1 MTEVSLYG
9 AGGKPDWFLDLN
21 PEGQVPVLTCFG
33 GAKIFIDSEY
43 ILTRIADGVIEGG
56 SKLMPDSEDDKKK
69 MEEWRHLVSNRINPV
84 GKAAVQRGGDNVD
97 ELMTL
102 LKEIDGKVKG
112 PYLCG
117 EKVTVAD
124 CAAFPFLWRI
134 NDEFGPLTEE
144 NGCGNISKWL
154 DKCKENPAFAKTIQ
168 GAWWW
173 WW

>member
-1 MTEVSLYG
+1 MIEVSLYG
-9 AGGKPDWFLDLN
+9 AGGKPDWFMDLN

-43 ILTRIADGVIEGG
+43 ILTRIADGVVEGG
-56 SKLMPDSEDDKKK
+56 SKLMPDSDVNKEK
-69 MEEWRHLVSNRINPV
+69 MEEWRHDISNRVIPI
-84 GKAAVQRGGDNVD
+84 GKLAVQKGGKNVD
-97 ELMTL
+97 ELMEL
-102 LKEIDGKVKG
+102 LKEMDVKIKG

-117 EKVTVAD
+117 DAVTVAD

-134 NDEFGPLTEE
+134 NDEWPLTEE
-144 NGCGNISKWL
+144 NGCENIRKWL
-154 DKCKENPAFAKTIQ
+154 DKCTANPAFAKTIQ